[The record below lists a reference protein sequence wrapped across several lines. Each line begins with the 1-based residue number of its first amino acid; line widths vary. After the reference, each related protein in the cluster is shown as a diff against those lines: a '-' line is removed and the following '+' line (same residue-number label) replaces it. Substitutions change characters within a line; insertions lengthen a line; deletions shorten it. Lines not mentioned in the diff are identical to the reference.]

1 MTARTRALVAR
12 PGRKVHLASLGPGE
26 TAWLAV
32 CDREVPVFGIIEHGR
47 DWNAWL
53 AAAQTDDGALCRLC
67 RTPLLVAALALAE
80 VDDVRAAVADVAA
93 LEAEVRTLR
102 AEVSRWTTAALG
114 EGKARLRRLAAR
126 REARIDARLTE
137 AERIAR

>member
-1 MTARTRALVAR
+1 MRTRALVAR
-12 PGRKVHLASLGPGE
+12 PGRKTHFASIGLGE
-26 TAWLAV
+26 TVYLAV
-32 CDREVPVFGIIEHGR
+32 CDREVPVFGATITGR
-47 DWNAWL
+47 DDWTTWL
-53 AAAQTDDGALCRLC
+53 AAAEHDDGSMCRLC